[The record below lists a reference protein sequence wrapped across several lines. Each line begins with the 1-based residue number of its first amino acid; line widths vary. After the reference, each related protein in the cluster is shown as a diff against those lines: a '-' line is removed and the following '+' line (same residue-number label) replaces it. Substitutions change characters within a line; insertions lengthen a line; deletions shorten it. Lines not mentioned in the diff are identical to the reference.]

1 MIEKP
6 TKSDI
11 GILIAAAA
19 MALGAF
25 CPIVSLPI
33 VGSINYVKGGHG
45 DGIFVLACSAAVVA
59 CVTFGYRRTTGL
71 LASSALLMMITALV
85 QFAAT
90 MGQARHEFAKD
101 KGAFSGLGQLLVN
114 SVGLEWGWFFLIGG
128 AMAIIMFA
136 FLSPFDRAIAVKANP
151 PSSAPDE
158 TDSFSSA
165 DKIIAEYLE
174 NRKIS
179 PAIRNQLN
187 SPQTSFGKRR

>member
-71 LASSALLMMITALV
+71 LASAALLMMITALV

-90 MGQARHEFAKD
+90 MGQARHAKD